1 MRFKTLLSIVAAL
14 GTGAVVA
21 DESPA
26 QRTAPPP
33 IVYVQGDISIV
44 AVANE
49 SPAQRPAPARVVYL
63 YGVTSMEQLK
73 SANPNHYA
81 RAERIIAAA
90 DEICK
95 PGPDEVE
102 FVKFDAKEISCR
114 GMLVKL
120 SNPPKREIGFTL
132 DDVRYVALVTLTD
145 SKPEFRQVPDNR
157 K

>member
-1 MRFKTLLSIVAAL
+1 MRFKILLSIVAAL
-14 GTGAVVA
+14 GTGVVVA

-26 QRTAPPP
+26 QRTAPLR
-33 IVYVQGDISIV
+33 IVVPGEISIT
-44 AVANE
+44 AIANE
-49 SPAQRPAPARVVYL
+49 PPAQRPAPPRLVYL
-63 YGVTSMEQLK
+63 YGATSMEQLK

-90 DEICK
+90 DELCK
-95 PGPDEVE
+95 PGPDEVQ
-102 FVKFDAKEISCR
+102 FAKFEAKEISCQ
-114 GMLVKL
+114 GMQIKL